1 MATKGS
7 TIPERIARWKVISA
21 GLKPLLGDMP
31 HLAELHAELEKT
43 ILQSEALDARGEAL
57 KAESREVNATRDALA
72 KTGDDLR
79 RRLGAALQTTYGFR
93 SEKLIEFGIPPRRTR
108 GRDKNPRVRKP
119 KAGTEP
125 VTPPNATQ
133 P

>member
-43 ILQSEALDARGEAL
+43 ILQSEQLDARSEAL
-57 KAESREVNATRDALA
+57 KAESREVNATRDTLA

-108 GRDKNPRVRKP
+108 GRDKTPRVRKP

-125 VTPPNATQ
+125 VTAPTTAQ

>member
-7 TIPERIARWKVISA
+7 TIPERIARWKLIA
-21 GLKPLLGDMP
+21 GGLKPMLADMP
-31 HLAELHAELEKT
+31 HLAELHGELEKT
-43 ILQSEALDARGEAL
+43 ILQSEQLDARSEAL
-57 KAESREVNATRDALA
+57 KAESREVNATRDTLA

-79 RRLGAALQTTYGFR
+79 RRLGAALQTAFGFR
-93 SEKLIEFGIPPRRTR
+93 SEKLLEFGIPPRRTR
-108 GRDKNPRVRKP
+108 GRDKTPRIRKP

-125 VTPPNATQ
+125 VKPDAAQ

>member
-1 MATKGS
+1 
-7 TIPERIARWKVISA
+7 
-21 GLKPLLGDMP
+21 
-31 HLAELHAELEKT
+31 
-43 ILQSEALDARGEAL
+43 L
-57 KAESREVNATRDALA
+57 KAESREVNATRDTLA

-125 VTPPNATQ
+125 VTAPNAAQ